1 MVVRLIPLLASVIL
15 TSAALAQSNS
25 SPRGPLTEMPLGA
38 TRLSELIGVE
48 VVGSDITR
56 LGEVEDV
63 LIARDGA
70 VKAVVIE
77 VGGTLGVGGRSV
89 AVPYG
94 SLLWNFDVGPTTGP
108 SASNTGGIALEE
120 GGFQARRAESTAP
133 GNPPP
138 QSTGTVG
145 NPALP
150 AEGLQ
155 PRGSTVPVTG
165 SGEPLRAV
173 LRMTRD
179 ELDRLPEVA
188 D

>member
-1 MVVRLIPLLASVIL
+1 MVVRLFPFLASLIL
-15 TSAALAQSNS
+15 TSAALAQGNP
-25 SPRGPLTEMPLGA
+25 SPGGQLTQMPQGA
-38 TRLSELIGVE
+38 TRLSDMIGVE
-48 VVGSDITR
+48 VVGSDITK

-63 LIARDGA
+63 LIARDGT
-70 VKAVVIE
+70 VNAVVIE
-77 VGGTLGVGGRSV
+77 VGGALGVGGRSV

-108 SASNTGGIALEE
+108 SASNTGGTALED
-120 GGFQARRAESTAP
+120 GGFEARRAESTAP

-138 QSTGTVG
+138 ESTGTVG
-145 NPALP
+145 NPAVP

-165 SGEPLRAV
+165 SGAPTRAV

-179 ELDRLPEVA
+179 ELDRLPEVP